1 MVMEKREKPKFKGK
15 REKFFRKRICKFC
28 AEKIMDI
35 NYKDT
40 ARLQKFI
47 TERGKIMPSRITG
60 NCARHQRML
69 ASAIKRARQIALLP
83 YSAE

>member
-1 MVMEKREKPKFKGK
+1 MLKERRTKFAPRRRGA
-15 REKFFRKRICKFC
+15 FIFRKKVCKFC
-28 AEKIMDI
+28 TEKINDI

-40 ARLQKFI
+40 ARLAKFI

-60 NCARHQRML
+60 NCARHQRAL
-69 ASAIKRARQIALLP
+69 ARAIKRARQIALLP